1 MSSANFEA
9 SFPFADAGQNPH
21 TQPDVSRTGRR
32 SRNGGEQEPFLN
44 EPISVGQITTQSP
57 VSAFWHQTRQFL
69 TSDDGVGVFKCSLA
83 YLLGSLAT
91 LVPAV
96 AALLGSQGGKHIVAT
111 ITVYFHPARSR
122 GSMYK
127 ALVYALV
134 SFLYAAFISL
144 TSMYVT
150 IFFQRRR
157 MIELGHTLVLILF
170 VGVGFGFIGWTK
182 QKMGD
187 SLVNVACSLA
197 SLTSII
203 VLTKEGAVQRGDVS
217 LGKVSQV
224 LAMLLMGI
232 GVTMTVSFFVLPV
245 SAAKRLRSNLG
256 ILAASTAI
264 MQSVITESFI
274 QRTERDMQ
282 GREFVSAS
290 ADLQKAHKQL
300 EKFLWETKLEHY
312 VEGREKEY
320 IFEAQLVRWARD
332 ITHTLGALHSSARL
346 GWETL
351 RHPKFANHYPGS
363 LAESPISSPRSRS
376 RDEQP
381 PADGHLLLDVRLSE
395 ENASDI
401 GQTAHSPQVI
411 DNCLV
416 PDSIRVTEMFD
427 DFTRQLGPSMRSL
440 VLVLATILKELPARL
455 VSGEQTVDASLHT
468 TLIHAIED
476 YRKAQVEAFASLH
489 RDRVNLRV
497 YNAKDDACF
506 NEVSAICTYF
516 SHSLLKFGEQLKG
529 LLAIVEDLQ
538 SAATLSRKRSW
549 EWVLFWRQ
557 GRVRGHDGEPVHTDE
572 TRFAV
577 KVGTGAVLYA
587 LPSFLSFTRPFY
599 LYWKGEW
606 GLISYMLVCSM
617 TIGAS
622 NTTGYA
628 RFLGTLIGALCS
640 IGVCLVR
647 GQGPLGR
654 FIMLTYNLS
663 VLYAYSLSQR
673 DAGTGPNEVT
683 REDLDITKITLHRVG
698 AVLSGCIWGVIIT
711 RGIWPTSA
719 RKKLKTTLRLVWLR
733 LARIWALSP
742 LEQRLRHPG
751 TAALYMPPQ
760 EQLKMEDL
768 LSDLESLRV
777 SARYEFELNA
787 PFPDA
792 AYARIIQHTRSIVDA
807 LHAFDLQLLSVAHP
821 SEREISILQRTSRE
835 RNELSTHINHLPQ
848 LIASSITSARPVDHI
863 NVGKVKLAR
872 DQLLAS
878 IFMRQEED
886 DMLESILDDGYSL
899 LYAYVLVNDQIMN
912 EMTDILA
919 DIGRI
924 SMDMNESNQ
933 PWFRGPSET
942 PEGFSGDNVAS
953 LPTNLLLAR
962 WVSNGSRGSNYG
974 RCGVQLA
981 ALIGFSRRIVV
992 ANGNE
997 TELKSYGATHV
1008 VDRHGLSYEII
1019 ARI

>member
-300 EKFLWETKLEHY
+300 EKFLRETKLEHY

-332 ITHTLGALHSSARL
+332 IIHTLGALHSSARL

-455 VSGEQTVDASLHT
+455 VSDEQTVDANLHT

-538 SAATLSRKRSW
+538 SATTLSRKRSW

-557 GRVRGHDGEPVHTDE
+557 GRVRGHDGEPVHTDPTSQHPLIQSNAPEEMEMLEPFGFETQSRRQSLRERIDRCTQRYCNLFRKDE

-640 IGVCLVR
+640 IGVWYVTGSNAFGLALFGFFMATWTFYISLVR

-912 EMTDILA
+912 EMTDVLA

-924 SMDMNESNQ
+924 SMDMNES
-933 PWFRGPSET
+933 
-942 PEGFSGDNVAS
+942 
-953 LPTNLLLAR
+953 
-962 WVSNGSRGSNYG
+962 VS
-974 RCGVQLA
+974 
-981 ALIGFSRRIVV
+981 
-992 ANGNE
+992 
-997 TELKSYGATHV
+997 
-1008 VDRHGLSYEII
+1008 
-1019 ARI
+1019 